1 MAAFLWQPVGM
12 SWLVANERVLASA
25 EIAESFS
32 DRLRGVL
39 GQSSLDGVLVLS
51 PAKSVHTI
59 GVRFPL
65 DVAFC
70 RRTADGDLR
79 VIDIVAMAPNRIGL
93 PRISAHV
100 VIEAAKGS
108 FERWG
113 VEEGDVLVLRT

>member
-1 MAAFLWQPVGM
+1 M
-12 SWLVANERVLASA
+12 SWLVAKEHVLASA
-25 EIAESFS
+25 EIADSFS
-32 DRLRGVL
+32 ERLRGVL
-39 GQSSLDGVLVLS
+39 GRSSLDGVLVLS

-65 DVAFC
+65 DVAYC

>member
-1 MAAFLWQPVGM
+1 MGM
-12 SWLVANERVLASA
+12 SWLVADERVLASA
-25 EIAESFS
+25 EVAASFTE
-32 DRLRGVL
+32 RLRGVL
-39 GQSSLDGVLVLS
+39 GRSALDGVLILS

-70 RRTADGDLR
+70 RRTDDGDLR
-79 VIDIVAMAPNRIGL
+79 VIDIVAMAPNRVGL

-100 VIEAAKGS
+100 VIEAPKGS

-113 VEEGDVLVLRT
+113 VGEGDVLKLRT